1 MNIHV
6 KNNISWV
13 GKRDWEVEHFHG
25 KEYKMQRGTSYNS
38 YLIREEKTVLIDT
51 VDLRFR
57 SDFVKNLAEEIDLKK
72 IDAIVINHAEEDHCG
87 ALAEL
92 LALIPGTPIYCTAN

>member
-51 VDLRFR
+51 AMLGSVYCPARWSHAMVQMPEKVDRAAM
-57 SDFVKNLAEEIDLKK
+57 LAAKTD
-72 IDAIVINHAEEDHCG
+72 G
-87 ALAEL
+87 
-92 LALIPGTPIYCTAN
+92 

>member
-6 KNNISWV
+6 KNNIFWV

-38 YLIREEKTVLIDT
+38 YLIREAKNVLIDT
-51 VDLRFR
+51 VDLKFR
-57 SDFVKNLAEEIDLKK
+57 TDFVKNLAEEIDLKK
-72 IDAIVINHAEEDHCG
+72 NRCHR
-87 ALAEL
+87 
-92 LALIPGTPIYCTAN
+92 N